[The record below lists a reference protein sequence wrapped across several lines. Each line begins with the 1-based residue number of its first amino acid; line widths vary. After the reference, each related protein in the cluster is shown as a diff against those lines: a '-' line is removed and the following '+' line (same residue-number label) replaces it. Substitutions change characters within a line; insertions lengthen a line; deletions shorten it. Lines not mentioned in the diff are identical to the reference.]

1 MKQQSDEMES
11 EPLSD
16 ARLRHQLGVQS
27 QQINRVLSHHRV
39 PAKVSGGVVRSR
51 MISFDIQTQL
61 AAGLE
66 RVRGLK
72 DDLVNALG
80 VSDVAVVR
88 EDGQWRL
95 RVGRPDDA
103 PVPLLRLLAAL
114 ADLPPTTAPIG
125 LAEGGQPILLR
136 FGANRVKH
144 VLIAGEPGT
153 GKTTLLR
160 TIAAGLAL
168 TNRQAALQLLLLD
181 PRGLSDDATGA
192 PHPLRPLGLL
202 PHVLTDPTG
211 TVDEC
216 ATIVHFL
223 AEEME
228 YRRREQVQCPRIVVL
243 VDHVITLLDEAGDV
257 TRHDL
262 LRLLQYGATAGIHL
276 VMATDQPDAPF
287 LMDRTLRVGVSARV
301 VGRLRDVAAARKV
314 AGMALDE
321 APALYGQGDFLA
333 VVGSDVTYFQAAHIN
348 DYDLHLEL
356 SKLAAGRQ
364 PRLLAQPYSPR
375 PRLER
380 EPTAGQKSFQWR
392 AGSVAL
398 SEDALDG
405 ESTDDTSEVS
415 ER

>member
-1 MKQQSDEMES
+1 MES
-11 EPLSD
+11 DPLAE

-27 QQINRVLSHHRV
+27 QQINRVLSHHHV
-39 PAKVSGGVVRSR
+39 PATVSGGVVRPR
-51 MISFDIQTQL
+51 IISFDIQTQL

-88 EDGQWRL
+88 EEGQWRL

-103 PVPLLRLLAAL
+103 PVPLLRLLASL
-114 ADLPPTTAPIG
+114 PDLPPTTAAIG
-125 LAEGGQPILLR
+125 LTNGGQPVLLR
-136 FGANRVKH
+136 FGASRVKH
-144 VLIAGEPGT
+144 VLIAGEPGA

-160 TIAAGLAL
+160 AIAAGLAL
-168 TNRQAALQLLLLD
+168 TNRQSALQLLLLD
-181 PRGLSDDATGA
+181 PRSLGDDPTGA

-202 PHVLTDPTG
+202 PHILTDPTG
-211 TVDEC
+211 TVEEC
-216 ATIVHFL
+216 ATIIHFL

-228 YRRREQVQCPRIVVL
+228 YRRRELVQCPRIVVL
-243 VDHVITLLDEAGDV
+243 VDHIITLLDEAGDA

-262 LRLLQYGATAGIHL
+262 LRLLQYGVGAGIHL

-301 VGRLRDVAAARKV
+301 VGRLRDATAARKV
-314 AGMALDE
+314 AGMPLDD
-321 APALYGQGDFLA
+321 APVLYGQGDFLA
-333 VVGSDVTYFQAAHIN
+333 VVGSDVTYFQAAYIG

-356 SKLAAGRQ
+356 SKMAAGRQ

-380 EPTAGQKSFQWR
+380 EPAAGQKNFKWR
-392 AGSVAL
+392 EGSVAL
-398 SEDALDG
+398 SEEASDG
-405 ESTDDTSEVS
+405 ESDEVS
-415 ER
+415 KAR

>member
-1 MKQQSDEMES
+1 MDEQGNGMES
-11 EPLSD
+11 DPLAE

-27 QQINRVLSHHRV
+27 QQINRVLSHHHV
-39 PAKVSGGVVRSR
+39 PATVSGGVVRPR
-51 MISFDIQTQL
+51 IISFDIQTQL

-72 DDLVNALG
+72 DDLINALG

-88 EDGQWRL
+88 EEGQWRL

-103 PVPLLRLLAAL
+103 PVPLLRLLASL
-114 ADLPPTTAPIG
+114 PDLPPTTAAIG
-125 LAEGGQPILLR
+125 LTNGGQPVLLR
-136 FGANRVKH
+136 FGASRVKH
-144 VLIAGEPGT
+144 VLIAGEPGA

-160 TIAAGLAL
+160 AIAAGLAL
-168 TNRQAALQLLLLD
+168 TNRQSALQLLLLD
-181 PRGLSDDATGA
+181 PRGLADDPIGA

-202 PHVLTDPTG
+202 PHILTDPTG
-211 TVDEC
+211 TVEEC
-216 ATIVHFL
+216 ATIIHFL

-228 YRRREQVQCPRIVVL
+228 YRRRELVQCPRIVVL
-243 VDHVITLLDEAGDV
+243 VDHIITLLDEAGDA

-262 LRLLQYGATAGIHL
+262 LRLLQYGVGAGIHL

-301 VGRLRDVAAARKV
+301 VGRLRDATAARKV
-314 AGMALDE
+314 ASMPLDD

-333 VVGSDVTYFQAAHIN
+333 VVGSDVTYFQAAHIG

-356 SKLAAGRQ
+356 SKLAAGGQ

-375 PRLER
+375 PRLGR
-380 EPTAGQKSFQWR
+380 ESTDGQKSFQWR
-392 AGSVAL
+392 EGGVDL
-398 SEDALDG
+398 SDEASNNELADDA
-405 ESTDDTSEVS
+405 SEVS
-415 ER
+415 KR